1 MFVCVWLP
9 PALASPCCVWL
20 PPTNTHR
27 LIEREREC
35 VRVCVSASAVALND
49 RHLASA
55 LALNDR
61 HLS

>member
-1 MFVCVWLP
+1 MFVCVRLP

-27 LIEREREC
+27 LIERVC
-35 VRVCVSASAVALND
+35 VCVSASALALND